1 MNVNV
6 RSLHRLWSFVALG
19 AAALLVAGCGG
30 SGSSPGP
37 VVSSG
42 PPSASAASPTAPA
55 PTAPAPTAPAP
66 TAPAPS
72 VTQTVTP
79 SSGTPDPG
87 SGTSVGSGLTL
98 AAANGGS
105 YRFASVACVG
115 EASPTGALS
124 LTATPRSLNDA
135 LAELVL
141 KDGEARLLLTLK
153 GFRPVLW
160 KGSVPIGGQASRTA
174 HGATLTAMPVTE
186 ELGDTGTVTGTLTCS
201 GADGLY

>member
-1 MNVNV
+1 M
-6 RSLHRLWSFVALG
+6 G

-55 PTAPAPTAPAP
+55 PTAPAP
-66 TAPAPS
+66 S
-72 VTQTVTP
+72 VTP

-87 SGTSVGSGLTL
+87 SGTPAGSGLTL
-98 AAANGGS
+98 DAANGGS

-115 EASPTGALS
+115 EATPTGALS

-201 GADGLY
+201 GTDGLY